1 MRFIGGFVRAT
12 AVVVTLTFV
21 GAAFVAAP
29 VAAAGGPSGYRAISG
44 PTAAGFAIPGD
55 VSLVRTWLDP
65 ATGLD
70 FERYQ
75 QYAAPLGVFVN
86 GAQLTVVRRG
96 TQPVLVIGNYFPDL
110 RVTRAPALSPAQAIS
125 IASADRA
132 DSANA
137 SPGSSSPLTYRTEL
151 RIDPVSGSP
160 VLSGCRIGAGDAR
173 LSRHRRRHGRR
184 ASVLERH

>member
-1 MRFIGGFVRAT
+1 LAPRSS
-12 AVVVTLTFV
+12 
-21 GAAFVAAP
+21 AAP

-44 PTAAGFAIPGD
+44 PAAAGFAIPGD
-55 VSLVRTWLDP
+55 VRLVRTWLDP

-75 QYAAPLGVFVN
+75 EYAAPLEVFVD

-96 TQPVLVIGNYFPDL
+96 AQPVLVIGNYFPNL
-110 RVTRAPALSPAQAIS
+110 RVTRAPALSSAQAIS

-132 DSANA
+132 NGASA

-151 RIDPVSGSP
+151 RIDPATDRQFYRVAASAP
-160 VLSGCRIGAGDAR
+160 ATLVYHDIDADTG
-173 LSRHRRRHGRR
+173 RH